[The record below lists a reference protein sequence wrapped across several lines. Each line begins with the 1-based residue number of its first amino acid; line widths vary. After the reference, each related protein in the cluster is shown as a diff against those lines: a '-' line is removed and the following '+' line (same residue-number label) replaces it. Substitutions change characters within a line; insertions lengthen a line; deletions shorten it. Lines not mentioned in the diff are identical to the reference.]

1 MEPES
6 YLGGRIL
13 IVDDEETNVILL
25 ERMLSR
31 AGYSFLT
38 STTDSREAARLFEAS
53 QADLVILDLMMP
65 HLDGFGVMEQIFENT
80 PTSTYV
86 PILVLTADV
95 TPQALRRA
103 LSSGAK
109 DFLTKPFDQTEL
121 LLRVKN
127 LLETRF
133 LYMGMQHQVA
143 GLEHLSAQA
152 QEAVRTRDES
162 LSEISHDLAQ
172 PLAALRLTAGL
183 LKQDVE
189 GGSELER
196 GQLRQELARIDTAA
210 DQLGAMISELSD
222 LARLQMGRELV
233 LQRRRTDLVSLA
245 RATADQQKARSKR
258 HRIRVDASLPEL
270 VGEWDDVR
278 LRRAL
283 SNLLDN
289 AIKYSPRGGE
299 IVIAVEGVSQGGSP
313 QARITVTDQGMGI
326 PVADLPHVFD
336 RYYRAGNVG
345 RTTTGSGVGLA
356 GVKQIV
362 EQHGGSIEIHSVE
375 GRGTT
380 VSVVLPLA

>member
-1 MEPES
+1 
-6 YLGGRIL
+6 
-13 IVDDEETNVILL
+13 
-25 ERMLSR
+25 
-31 AGYSFLT
+31 
-38 STTDSREAARLFEAS
+38 
-53 QADLVILDLMMP
+53 
-65 HLDGFGVMEQIFENT
+65 
-80 PTSTYV
+80 
-86 PILVLTADV
+86 
-95 TPQALRRA
+95 
-103 LSSGAK
+103 
-109 DFLTKPFDQTEL
+109 
-121 LLRVKN
+121 
-127 LLETRF
+127 
-133 LYMGMQHQVA
+133 
-143 GLEHLSAQA
+143 
-152 QEAVRTRDES
+152 
-162 LSEISHDLAQ
+162 LAQ